1 MKKNTFFI
9 ILSFF
14 SILSFAQD
22 DCDNAITVSAGIH
35 TVDTIN
41 GTPVTENCA
50 TTGALGTNAEWFVYT
65 PTQNYSLTIT
75 TDLEQNDGLDTNF
88 IVFTG
93 SCSSLVCLTGD
104 DDSGSGYLSEKTF
117 NVIAGINYYIVFDN
131 RWLSDGF
138 DFQITENSVIEVPD
152 GGIVSFAP
160 QSISNLGRP
169 YGFFD
174 LNGDH
179 LDDLVT
185 TTSSEIDAHYQ
196 NINGGLTH
204 TTINTPTVTYEA
216 TWSMAAGDL
225 DGNGYNDL
233 LYGNGQGVSFMLANN
248 DGTAYTE
255 WYESVYIF
263 SQRSNF
269 VDINND
275 GNLDAFVC
283 HDVEPSVYY
292 YGDGAGNLTYHQSDD
307 PGGLG
312 LADYPTGGNYGSVWI
327 DYDNDHD
334 IDMFIAKCGGSEERS
349 SDQLYTNNG
358 DGTFTENGAVSG
370 LRDSMQTWS
379 SAWADYD
386 NDGDMDVFVGASTG
400 SHKLKRNNG
409 DGTFTDVTAGSGYEN
424 FTPTSIENICFDFNN
439 DGYVDILG
447 AGDTIMY
454 NNGDMTFS
462 PVDVGFGDGAA
473 GDINN
478 DGFIDYFNGT
488 LYINQGNNNNW
499 IKILTIGTD
508 SNKNGI
514 GARVE
519 VVSALGTQ
527 IRDVKSGIGFRHMST
542 LNTHFGLADD
552 TAVETVT
559 IYWPSGNIDQIVS
572 PNINETLTVE
582 EGTSPLSINENLLNN
597 LSIYPNPVNKT
608 LHLNT
613 NLELKNS
620 LISVFNIQGKRVLNS
635 KFISKDLDVSKL
647 TTGVYFLRIIKDN
660 KQVKLK
666 FIKE

>member
-1 MKKNTFFI
+1 MKKQLFII

-14 SILSFAQD
+14 TTFLFAQN
-22 DCDNAITVSAGIH
+22 DCNNAVTIEVGTYTVNAI
-35 TVDTIN
+35 D
-41 GTPVTENCA
+41 GTPATENCA
-50 TTGALGTNAEWFVYT
+50 TAGTLGANAEWYTYT
-65 PTQNYSLTIT
+65 PQNNYSLTVT
-75 TDLEQNDGLDTNF
+75 TDLQQNQGFDTNF

-93 SCSSLVCLTGD
+93 TCANLVCLTGD

-117 NVIAGINYYIVFDN
+117 NVDAGTTYYIVFDN
-131 RWLSDGF
+131 RWSSGGF
-138 DFQITENSVIEVPD
+138 DFQITEEDIIDPPNDAVTFTTQTVANI
-152 GGIVSFAP
+152 
-160 QSISNLGRP
+160 GRP
-169 YGFFD
+169 YAFFD

-185 TTSSEIDAHYQ
+185 TTTSQIDVQYQ
-196 NINGGLTH
+196 NANGGLTH
-204 TTINTPTVTYEA
+204 TTINTPTATYEA
-216 TWSMAAGDL
+216 TWSLAAGDL

-255 WYESVYIF
+255 WHEDVYVF

-292 YGDGAGNLTYHQSDD
+292 YGDGAGNLTYHKSNDAD
-307 PGGLG
+307 GLG
-312 LADYPTGGNYGSVWI
+312 LADYPSGGNYGSVWI

-334 IDMFIAKCGGSEERS
+334 IDMFIAKCGGSAERS

-358 DGTFTENGAVSG
+358 DGTFTEEGAVKG

-400 SHKLKRNNG
+400 AHKLKRNNG

-424 FTPTSIENICFDFNN
+424 FTPTSIENVCFDFNN

-447 AGDTIMY
+447 AGNTIMY
-454 NNGDMTFS
+454 NNGDMTFT
-462 PVDVGFGDGAA
+462 PVNVGFDDGAA

-478 DGFIDYFNGT
+478 DGFIDYFNGS
-488 LYINQGNNNNW
+488 LHINQGNNYNW
-499 IKILTIGTD
+499 LKVVTIGTD

-519 VVSALGTQ
+519 VISALGSQ
-527 IRDVKSGIGFRHMST
+527 IRDVKSGVGFRHMST
-542 LNTHFGLADD
+542 LNVHFGLADD
-552 TAVETVT
+552 TAVESVTV
-559 IYWPSGNIDQIVS
+559 YWPSGNVDRIVS
-572 PNINETLTVE
+572 PTINQTLSVVE
-582 EGTSPLSINENLLNN
+582 GSAPLSIDENLLNN
-597 LSIYPNPVNKT
+597 LSIYPNPVNKI

-613 NLELKNS
+613 NLELENS

-635 KFISKDLDVSKL
+635 KFTSKDLDVSKL
-647 TTGVYFLRIIKDN
+647 TTGVYFLRIIKDT